1 MYYEYLNRI
10 EGEINRYCIQYNKS
24 SDHQIEL
31 SVFIEILRGI
41 IFPQNDPLGLIRSYN
56 YWAGNYGFTMKHG
69 HYYELLRTIIFVLS
83 DRNRLVS
90 SYYCECLKLFQ
101 YLFQGLPQQMF
112 KCDKTDI
119 INNLDILAEKFI
131 RGNTIAQT
139 EQEFMIRMNYGLLFK
154 ESFLEAANDL
164 PQGLNRIFDF
174 KKLVAE
180 RIIYNLEFNPKY
192 KDLAIDP
199 STIL

>member
-1 MYYEYLNRI
+1 
-10 EGEINRYCIQYNKS
+10 
-24 SDHQIEL
+24 
-31 SVFIEILRGI
+31 
-41 IFPQNDPLGLIRSYN
+41 
-56 YWAGNYGFTMKHG
+56 MKHG

-90 SYYCECLKLFQ
+90 SYYYECLRLFQ

-154 ESFLEAANDL
+154 ESFNEAAHAL

-192 KDLAIDP
+192 KDLSIVPNAI
-199 STIL
+199 